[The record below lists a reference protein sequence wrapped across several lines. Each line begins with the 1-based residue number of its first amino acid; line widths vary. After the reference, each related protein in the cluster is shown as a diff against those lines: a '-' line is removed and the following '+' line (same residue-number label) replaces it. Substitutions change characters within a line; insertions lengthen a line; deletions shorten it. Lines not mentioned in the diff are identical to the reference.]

1 MSFANKSE
9 LEDKKPSATEF
20 LQDQTR
26 TNALYRAITK
36 LSGRQIDAVSMR
48 QLDGMRFPD
57 VFKLESL
64 SFEAVKSLISR
75 RKFKLLDI
83 LKSRKSEL
91 DTLMAEQD
99 DDLKTE
105 LEMFSTAAKWQM
117 PRPSEDLDYLY
128 LESDI

>member
-1 MSFANKSE
+1 
-9 LEDKKPSATEF
+9 
-20 LQDQTR
+20 
-26 TNALYRAITK
+26 
-36 LSGRQIDAVSMR
+36 MR
-48 QLDGMRFPD
+48 HLDGMRFPD
-57 VFKLESL
+57 LFKLKDL
-64 SFEAVKSLISR
+64 SFEAIKSLISR

-83 LKSRKSEL
+83 LKSHKSDL
-91 DTLMAEQD
+91 GTPMTEQD

>member
-1 MSFANKSE
+1 
-9 LEDKKPSATEF
+9 
-20 LQDQTR
+20 
-26 TNALYRAITK
+26 
-36 LSGRQIDAVSMR
+36 MR

-117 PRPSEDLDYLY
+117 PRPS
-128 LESDI
+128 